1 VNVLRG
7 VAGQPEAISFLEKA
21 ADRPHHAYLFAG
33 PEGSG
38 KQQVARAFAASL
50 LCARGGCGECRDCR
64 LALTDRHPNLV
75 VVEPEGRDIRVG
87 VGPEDHGTARWM
99 VAWASR
105 TAPEPGWKVFRVEQA
120 DRMTLEAA
128 DVLLKALEEPM
139 GETVFILSSARPD
152 ELPETVRSRCQTVT
166 FHPLAEAFVVETLMK
181 EQVPEERARLAT
193 RLAGG
198 NLGRARR
205 IATDDEGLAF
215 RQAALDSL
223 KQAAQGSAGA
233 LAAADRLLAAAK
245 TYQKRLERD
254 LESAIEPFTDPATGM
269 PLKQFRAEIRR
280 LEERHLRRERRA
292 ERDFLDWALLA
303 LEAVFR
309 DALLAASGGDS
320 DWSINLDLG
329 PRSLAA
335 ADAARSV
342 EVIEEAREALADETN
357 LNVRLVVEDAFLRL
371 TDVASEVGSAG

>member
-1 VNVLRG
+1 
-7 VAGQPEAISFLEKA
+7 
-21 ADRPHHAYLFAG
+21 
-33 PEGSG
+33 
-38 KQQVARAFAASL
+38 
-50 LCARGGCGECRDCR
+50 
-64 LALTDRHPNLV
+64 
-75 VVEPEGRDIRVG
+75 
-87 VGPEDHGTARWM
+87 
-99 VAWASR
+99 
-105 TAPEPGWKVFRVEQA
+105 
-120 DRMTLEAA
+120 MTLEAA

-205 IATDDEGLAF
+205 IAADDEGLAF
-215 RQAALDSL
+215 RQAALDGL
-223 KQAAQGSAGA
+223 KEAARGSAGA
-233 LAAADRLLAAAK
+233 LAAAERLMAAAK
-245 TYQKRLERD
+245 TYQKGLGRD
-254 LESAIEPFTDPATGM
+254 LESAIEPFTDPDTGM

-309 DALLAASGGDS
+309 DALLAAAGGDS

-329 PRSLAA
+329 PRTLVA
-335 ADAARSV
+335 ADAARAV
-342 EVIEEAREALADETN
+342 EVIEKAREALADETN
-357 LNVRLVVEDAFLRL
+357 LNVRLVLEDAFLRL
-371 TDVASEVGSAG
+371 TDMASEVGSAG